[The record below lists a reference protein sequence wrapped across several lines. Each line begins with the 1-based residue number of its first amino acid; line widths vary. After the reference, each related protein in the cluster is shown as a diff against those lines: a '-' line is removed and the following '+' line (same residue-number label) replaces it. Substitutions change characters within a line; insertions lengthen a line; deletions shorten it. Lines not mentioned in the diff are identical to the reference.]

1 MAKKN
6 NQPTRTKLEEF
17 NDSLSGIE
25 QKFEKHAK
33 VIYWIVGC
41 ILAVAAII
49 LLYYYMGHKPSVE
62 KAKTELVAADQLLLK
77 GPQATTQDTVNA
89 LQIYE
94 KVAKKYGNNFL
105 FKNKYGNRAKIM
117 AGGILYAQGKY
128 KEALKYVEDYSPKG
142 EIIGPSS
149 QSLLGDIY
157 VNLKQYDKAVK
168 AYDNA
173 IDLAD
178 GKKGS
183 TPYFMVK
190 KAHVLHFLK
199 KYDEEIKLYEEIETK
214 YEGPGSMAMEIE
226 RAKAMSGK

>member
-1 MAKKN
+1 MAKKK

-33 VIYWIVGC
+33 LIYWIVGSIIAIAAL
-41 ILAVAAII
+41 ILA
-49 LLYYYMGHKPSVE
+49 YYYLGHKPSVE

-77 GPQATTQDTVNA
+77 GGQATTQDSVNA

-94 KVAKKYGNNFL
+94 KVAKKYGNSFL
-105 FKNKYGNRAKIM
+105 FKNKYGNRAKLM
-117 AGGILYAQGKY
+117 AGGMLYSQGKY

-142 EIIGPSS
+142 EILGPSS
-149 QSLLGDIY
+149 QSLLGDLY

-168 AYDNA
+168 AFDNA
-173 IDLAD
+173 IDLAKD
-178 GKKGS
+178 NKGAV
-183 TPYFMVK
+183 PYFMIK
-190 KAHVLHFLK
+190 KANVLHFLK
-199 KYDEEIKLYEEIETK
+199 KYDDEIKIYEEIEAK
-214 YEGPGSMAMEIE
+214 YDGPGSMSMQIE